1 MWLNRDVISVLDF
14 SKEEL
19 LDLFNKAK
27 QIESIREN
35 SFSNLKGKVLATAF
49 FEPSTRTRL
58 SFQAAMLRLG
68 GTTLDL
74 GEPTVSSLAKGE
86 NISDTVR
93 MLDYYSDVIVIRHKL
108 EGVSRYA
115 AEICE
120 HPVINA
126 GEGTKEHPTQT
137 MIDLYEV
144 WKTFKSLENLTYA
157 IVGDIKHARTI
168 SSLILSFSI
177 FKPKKVYLISPLEL
191 RAKEKIKSFM
201 ESNGIIYEELTTLSE
216 VLEEADVFY
225 ITRIQKERFSDP
237 YEYEKVKGS
246 YVITLEH
253 TKKMKE
259 GAIILHPLPRV
270 DELSPK
276 VDSTKNAAYFSQARG
291 GLYLRMALLRAILTG
306 D

>member
-1 MWLNRDVISVLDF
+1 MWLNRDVISILDF
-14 SKEEL
+14 NKEEL
-19 LDLFNKAK
+19 LDLFSKAK
-27 QIESIREN
+27 LIESLKEN
-35 SFSNLKGKVLATAF
+35 NLKNLKGKILTTAF

-58 SFQAAMLRLG
+58 SFQAAMLKLG
-68 GTTLDL
+68 GSTLDL
-74 GEPTVSSLAKGE
+74 GEPSISSLAKGE
-86 NISDTVR
+86 NISDTIR
-93 MLDYYSDVIVIRHKL
+93 MLDYYSDIIVIRHKL

-157 IVGDIKHARTI
+157 IIGDIKHARTI

-177 FKPKKVYLISPLEL
+177 FKPRKVYLVSPLEL
-191 RAKEKIKSFM
+191 RAKEKIRSFM
-201 ESNGIIYEELTTLSE
+201 EFNGILYEELTTFSE

-225 ITRIQKERFSDP
+225 VTRIQKERFSDP

-246 YVITLEH
+246 YIITLEH
-253 TKKMKE
+253 IKRMKE

-276 VDSTKNAAYFSQARG
+276 VDSSKNA
-291 GLYLRMALLRAILTG
+291 
-306 D
+306 

>member
-1 MWLNRDVISVLDF
+1 MWLNRDVISILDF
-14 SKEEL
+14 NKEEL
-19 LDLFNKAK
+19 LDLFSKAK
-27 QIESIREN
+27 LIESLKEN
-35 SFSNLKGKVLATAF
+35 NLKNLKGKILTTAF

-58 SFQAAMLRLG
+58 SFQAAMLKLG
-68 GTTLDL
+68 GSTLDL
-74 GEPTVSSLAKGE
+74 GEPSISSLAKGE
-86 NISDTVR
+86 NISDTIR
-93 MLDYYSDVIVIRHKL
+93 MLDYYSDIIVIRHKL

-157 IVGDIKHARTI
+157 IIGDIKHARTI

-177 FKPKKVYLISPLEL
+177 FKPRKVYLVSPLEL
-191 RAKEKIKSFM
+191 RAKEKIRSFM
-201 ESNGIIYEELTTLSE
+201 EFNGILYEELTTFSE

-225 ITRIQKERFSDP
+225 VTRIQKERFSDP

-246 YVITLEH
+246 YIITLEH
-253 TKKMKE
+253 IKRMKE

-276 VDSTKNAAYFSQARG
+276 VDSSKNAAYFSQARG

-306 D
+306 E